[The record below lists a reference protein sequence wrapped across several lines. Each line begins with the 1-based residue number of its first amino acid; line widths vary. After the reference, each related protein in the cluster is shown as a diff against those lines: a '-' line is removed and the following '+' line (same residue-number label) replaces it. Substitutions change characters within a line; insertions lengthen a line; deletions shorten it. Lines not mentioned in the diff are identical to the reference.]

1 MQKSDKVDAIK
12 YAKANPSIGAWKV
25 ADKFEI
31 GRAQVQT
38 ILQKKESLLMS
49 FESHKEPQT
58 NLKWFRTRK
67 SRCYGSD
74 AIAAGVPTYLSQ
86 EECFKRRLRLLLK
99 T

>member
-1 MQKSDKVDAIK
+1 MQRPTKCR
-12 YAKANPSIGAWKV
+12 YLWKV

-49 FESHKEPQT
+49 FEIGFEQEIKV
-58 NLKWFRTRK
+58 L
-67 SRCYGSD
+67 YGSG

-86 EECFKRRLRLLLK
+86 EECFKRRLKLLMK

>member
-1 MQKSDKVDAIK
+1 MPKVTKSMSK
-12 YAKANPSIGAWKV
+12 YAKANPSVGAWKV
-25 ADKFEI
+25 ADEFEI

-49 FESHKEPQT
+49 FESHEGPGT
-58 NLKWFRTRK
+58 NLKWFRTGK
-67 SRCYGSD
+67 SRCYGSG
-74 AIAAGVPTYLSQ
+74 AIAAAVPAYLSQ